1 MLCLLAWSY
10 ILAGAGMGMSAWDMT
25 TLSLFP
31 HRAPTMAMAG
41 DAWNFAALA
50 LLIAMWWAMMIAM
63 MAPSA
68 APAILLYARVHHHAA
83 ATGQDLQQLAPTT
96 AFAAG
101 YLLVW
106 LGFSIAAALLQ
117 WGLEHA
123 GLIAMMGM
131 GSQSRWLSAAIL
143 IGAGLHQFTPLKQA
157 CLAHCR
163 APGAFLARH
172 WRPHASGA
180 LRLGVLHGA
189 YCLGCCWL
197 LMTLLFVGGVMNL
210 LWIALLALLVL
221 AEKAFPPGP
230 WIARAAGALLIIWG
244 LATLAGP

>member
-1 MLCLLAWSY
+1 
-10 ILAGAGMGMSAWDMT
+10 MGMSAWDMT

-41 DAWNFAALA
+41 DAWNFAAVA
-50 LLIAMWWAMMIAM
+50 LLIGMWWAMMIAM
-63 MAPSA
+63 MTPSA
-68 APAILLYARVHHHAA
+68 APAILLYARVHQHAL
-83 ATGQDLQQLAPTT
+83 ATGQDQRQLAPAA
-96 AFAAG
+96 AFATG

-143 IGAGLHQFTPLKQA
+143 IAAGLHQLTPLKQA

-172 WRPHASGA
+172 WRPNASGA

-197 LMTLLFVGGVMNL
+197 LMALLFVGGVMNL
-210 LWIALLALLVL
+210 VWIALLALLVL

-230 WIARAAGALLIIWG
+230 WVARAAGVVLILWG
-244 LATLAGP
+244 VATLAGP